1 MFKQEE
7 RTEPVRL
14 NRLKDSQ
21 YEEGT
26 IMTQRSPEVSI
37 KSDVL
42 VWARESIGRNIGQVA
57 GRLHVSEN
65 LVTRWESRDENPT
78 LNQVRTL
85 AGYYKRP
92 LAAFFLPEP
101 PEEPPPPKDFRTLPG
116 EDTLPLSP
124 KTRLALRRA
133 RRLQSLTKELNGDL
147 PGHIAD
153 RIGGASLSD
162 DPESLAAE
170 VRNRFGVTSQVQFG
184 WEKDIEALDQWREQV
199 ERQGVL
205 VFQMSWPLEEAR
217 AFSITD
223 GDIPVIVLNT
233 KDHIR
238 ARAFSLFHEFC
249 HLLLREGGICDPIRG
264 LLWAAGG
271 TDAHAEDIRS
281 VEMFCNHFAGALLV
295 ARDDLLGH
303 DLVRRASRDR
313 GWPNRTLGT
322 LAREFKVS
330 REVILRRLL
339 ISRRTSRQFYQMKH
353 EEWETKARELQE
365 RKGGGRRDP
374 PKECVQQNGT
384 PFVSLVLESYR
395 NDRITCSDVSDYL
408 NIRLK
413 HLPKVEGLVEVKG

>member
-1 MFKQEE
+1 
-7 RTEPVRL
+7 
-14 NRLKDSQ
+14 
-21 YEEGT
+21 
-26 IMTQRSPEVSI
+26 MTRRSPEVSI

-42 VWARESIGRNIGQVA
+42 VWARKSIGRSVGEVA
-57 GRLHVSEN
+57 SRLHVNEN
-65 LVTRWESRDENPT
+65 LVMRWESGEKNPT

-101 PEEPPPPKDFRTLPG
+101 PEEPPLPKDFRTLPG
-116 EDTLPLSP
+116 EDILPLSP

-133 RRLQSLTKELNGDL
+133 RRLQSLTKELNPDFPGD
-147 PGHIAD
+147 IAA
-153 RIGGASLSD
+153 RIGRASLSD
-162 DPESLAAE
+162 DPDSLAAE
-170 VRNRFGVTSQVQFG
+170 VRNQFGVTSQVQFG
-184 WEKDIEALDQWREQV
+184 WEKDSDALDEWRKRV
-199 ERQGVL
+199 EDQGVL

-217 AFSITD
+217 AFSIAE

-233 KDHIR
+233 KDHVR
-238 ARAFSLFHEFC
+238 ARVFSLLHEFG
-249 HLLLREGGICDPIRG
+249 HLLLDEGGICDPIRG
-264 LLWAAGG
+264 LLWAASE
-271 TDAHAEDIRS
+271 TTTHAEDIRS
-281 VEMFCNHFAGALLV
+281 VEIFCNHFAGALLV

-303 DLVRRASRDR
+303 HLVVREDR
-313 GWPNRTLGT
+313 PREWPNRTLGR
-322 LAREFKVS
+322 LAKEFKVS

-339 ISRRTSRQFYQMKH
+339 ISRRTSRQFYQIKH
-353 EEWETKARELQE
+353 EEWETKARERQE

-374 PKECVQQNGT
+374 PKECVQHNGA

>member
-1 MFKQEE
+1 
-7 RTEPVRL
+7 
-14 NRLKDSQ
+14 
-21 YEEGT
+21 
-26 IMTQRSPEVSI
+26 
-37 KSDVL
+37 
-42 VWARESIGRNIGQVA
+42 VWARESIGRSVGQVA
-57 GRLHVSEN
+57 SRLHVSEN
-65 LVTRWESRDENPT
+65 LVTRWESGEKSPT

-101 PEEPPPPKDFRTLPG
+101 PEEPPLPKDYRTLPG
-116 EDTLPLSP
+116 EDILPLSP

-133 RRLQSLTKELNGDL
+133 RRLQCLTKELNGDF
-147 PGHIAD
+147 PGLIAY
-153 RIGGASLSD
+153 RIGGANLSD

-170 VRNRFGVTSQVQFG
+170 VRNRFGVTSQVQFA
-184 WEKDIEALDQWREQV
+184 WEKDSDALDQWRRHV
-199 ERQGVL
+199 EDQGVL

-217 AFSITD
+217 AFSISE

-238 ARAFSLFHEFC
+238 ARVFSLFHEFA
-249 HLLLREGGICDPIRG
+249 HLLLEEGGICDPIRG
-264 LLWAAGG
+264 LLWA
-271 TDAHAEDIRS
+271 TSDTTTHAEDIRS
-281 VEMFCNHFAGALLV
+281 VEIFCNHFAGALLV

-339 ISRRTSRQFYQMKH
+339 ISGRASRQFYQMKH
-353 EEWETKARELQE
+353 EEWETKAKELQE

-374 PKECVQQNGT
+374 PKECVQQNGA